1 MDSAS
6 RRVIE
11 HAPLV
16 LVDFDGTLATLQ
28 TDWAGLKMTLSERCR
43 SQKWPWNPAQGLD
56 ANLRSIR
63 TLHGEAAFNRLCK
76 DVAMAEISGFD
87 AEAVSHD
94 LIQVLRDRGT
104 DPTAIVTNNTRVGV
118 NTILQHEVFD
128 GIRPRVIGKEDVSE
142 SKPSPRG
149 LTRACRLFVA
159 SSKATVFIGDADSD
173 ERASRLAGIGIFI
186 RATPPVSGRLR
197 LAA

>member
-16 LVDFDGTLATLQ
+16 LVDFDSTLATLR
-28 TDWAGLKMTLSERCR
+28 TDWVGLKMSLAERCR
-43 SQKWPWNPAQGLD
+43 SQKWSWNPTKGLD
-56 ANLRSIR
+56 ANLRSVR
-63 TLHGEAAFNRLCK
+63 TEHGEAAFNRLCK
-76 DVAMAEISGFD
+76 EVAIAEIAGFD
-87 AEAVSHD
+87 ASAVAHD
-94 LIQVLRDRGT
+94 LVQVLKDRGG
-104 DPTAIVTNNTRVGV
+104 DPTAIVTNNTRIGV

-128 GIRPRVIGKEDVSE
+128 GLRPRVIGKEDVSE
-142 SKPSPRG
+142 SKPSPIG
-149 LTRACRLFVA
+149 LTRACRLYVA
-159 SSKATVFIGDADSD
+159 SPKATVFIGDSDTD

-186 RATPPVSGRLR
+186 RATPPASTLLR

>member
-16 LVDFDGTLATLQ
+16 LVDFDGTLATLR
-28 TDWAGLKMTLSERCR
+28 TDWAGLKRTLAERCKAR
-43 SQKWPWNPAQGLD
+43 KWPWQATRGLD

-63 TLHGEAAFNRLCK
+63 TLHGEDAFKRLCK
-76 DVAMAEISGFD
+76 EVALAEIAGFD
-87 AEAVSHD
+87 ASAVSQI
-94 LIQVLRDRGT
+94 LIDVLRDRGS

-118 NTILQHEVFD
+118 TTILQHEVFA

-142 SKPSPRG
+142 SKPSPIG

-159 SSKATVFIGDADSD
+159 SPKATVFIGDTDSD
-173 ERASRLAGIGIFI
+173 EQASRLAGIGIFI
-186 RATPPVSGRLR
+186 RATPPASSHLR

>member
-11 HAPLV
+11 DAPLV

-28 TDWAGLKMTLSERCR
+28 TDWVGLKITLAERCR
-43 SQKWPWNPAQGLD
+43 SRRWPWNPTQGLD

-76 DVAMAEISGFD
+76 DVAIAEISGFEVD
-87 AEAVSHD
+87 AVAHD
-94 LIQVLRDRGT
+94 LVQVLRDRGS

-118 NTILQHEVFD
+118 TTILQHEVFD

-142 SKPSPRG
+142 SKPSPIG
-149 LTRACRLFVA
+149 LTRACRLYVA
-159 SSKATVFIGDADSD
+159 STKATVFIGDSDSD
-173 ERASRLAGIGIFI
+173 EQASRLAGIGIFI
-186 RATPPVSGRLR
+186 RATPPSSAHVR

>member
-16 LVDFDGTLATLQ
+16 LVDFDGTLATLR
-28 TDWAGLKMTLSERCR
+28 TDWLGLKMALAERCR
-43 SQKWPWNPAQGLD
+43 SRKWPWNPTRGLD
-56 ANLRSIR
+56 VNLRTIR

-76 DVAMAEISGFD
+76 EVAIAEIAGFSPD
-87 AEAVSHD
+87 AVAHD
-94 LIQVLRDRGT
+94 LIQVLRDRGS

-118 NTILQHEVFD
+118 TTILQHEVFD

-142 SKPSPRG
+142 SKPSPIG

-159 SSKATVFIGDADSD
+159 SPKATVFIGDTDSD

-186 RATPPVSGRLR
+186 RATPPATSHLR